1 MRLQLELI
9 TDRDEGIELA
19 REFLLGHFAY
29 GGLLL
34 SWDGALS
41 FVGPVVRV
49 VEERKERANCARARL
64 IALALPLREQR
75 DAGGSAM
82 TSREA
87 DTIHPVARVYYA
99 EPQRGQSEQRWV
111 RCERHES
118 SVPLEQCARCPHLRE
133 ITSDAQ
139 GRVVEVHCPGPFA
152 DGGES
157 AARPLQLP
165 RLPVSDLMTRNV
177 LCVRPTLSLDALI
190 ELFVQTGLKAVP
202 VVDPQGVLVGIASE
216 SDALLDVHATGAVK
230 EEGHVEGMPR
240 ARGSPRRPRDA
251 QSVMSPRPL
260 TLQESTAVTR
270 AAAVMVFEQTSR
282 AVVVSTHGEIVGMLS
297 ASDILLFLAR
307 ADGYMLGHGA
317 RESP

>member
-1 MRLQLELI
+1 
-9 TDRDEGIELA
+9 
-19 REFLLGHFAY
+19 
-29 GGLLL
+29 
-34 SWDGALS
+34 
-41 FVGPVVRV
+41 
-49 VEERKERANCARARL
+49 
-64 IALALPLREQR
+64 
-75 DAGGSAM
+75 M

-87 DTIHPVARVYYA
+87 DTHQVTRVYYA

-111 RCERHES
+111 RCERQES

-133 ITSDAQ
+133 ITFDAE
-139 GRVVEVHCPGPFA
+139 GRPVEVHCPGPYA
-152 DGGES
+152 GGGES

-190 ELFVQTGLKAVP
+190 ELFLQTGLKAVP
-202 VVDPQGVLVGIASE
+202 VVDPQGVLLGIASE
-216 SDALLDVHATGAVK
+216 SDALLDVHAAGAIK
-230 EEGHVEGMPR
+230 EEERVVGVVGIAGGSR
-240 ARGSPRRPRDA
+240 APGLPRRSRDA

-260 TLQESTAVTR
+260 TLQESTPVTR